1 MPVQDTEA
9 AGPYQPVPRVAQPQP
24 SASAQT
30 PAVAAPRRRR
40 RWVLYGVMAF
50 VLLVAG
56 VSVWST
62 VSLQREV
69 NALRTDLQNANRR
82 LDANDKAFT
91 NVLEKMDKVSENL
104 PPDVNAVIKKVEDS
118 VVTVAV
124 QGRTLGSGFVIS
136 LADKP
141 KRYRSAIVTSEHLVH
156 DAIQGSR
163 HVTISQGEKRHD
175 AFIWTWDLENDL
187 ALLFTSADLPPMNVE
202 SESGAH
208 GWVSAYREG
217 YTSRPGDFV
226 IAIGSPYGLEGSTTL
241 GIISRMTK
249 DYVQTDAAFNPGNS
263 GGPLV
268 NRHGDVVA
276 VNTAGIAPGENLNF
290 AVRFDRLCD
299 RVIKCG

>member
-1 MPVQDTEA
+1 MPAQDSEA
-9 AGPYQPVPRVAQPQP
+9 PPLYQPVSPAHPQP
-24 SASAQT
+24 VPPNT
-30 PAVAAPRRRR
+30 AVAAPRRRR
-40 RWVLYGVMAF
+40 RWGLYGVLAF
-50 VLLVAG
+50 LLAVAG
-56 VSVWST
+56 VFVWST
-62 VSLQREV
+62 VSLQRDVE
-69 NALRTDLQNANRR
+69 ALRAELQDATRR

-91 NVLEKMDKVSENL
+91 NVVEKVDKVSEGL
-104 PPDVNAVIKKVEDS
+104 PPDVNAVIKEVQDS
-118 VVTVAV
+118 VVTVEV
-124 QGRTLGSGFVIS
+124 PGSTLGSGFVIS
-136 LADKP
+136 LAGQP
-141 KRYRSAIVTSEHLVH
+141 KQYRSAIVTSEHLVH

-163 HVTISQGEKRHD
+163 HVTISQGKKRHD
-175 AFIWTWDLENDL
+175 AYIWNWDVDNDL
-187 ALLFTSADLPPMNVE
+187 ALLYTSADLPPMNVE

-268 NRHGDVVA
+268 NRHGDVLA

-290 AVRFDRLCD
+290 AVRLDRLCD
-299 RVIKCG
+299 RLIKCGAA